1 MAPELYAYKLHS
13 YISKLHIYV
22 CRSNSEQSRLKKKKK
37 KLPVSAPGQMVG
49 RVAVVSSHESK

>member
-37 KLPVSAPGQMVG
+37 
-49 RVAVVSSHESK
+49 VASVRARPNGWPRSVCE